1 MCFGFK
7 PQIFVRPDNH
17 PLNNIFLQPGQ
28 FQHGRNSGIH
38 NRIHSKNLLER
49 SLTVHRNMPDIILQQ
64 FGNIEHISP
73 VIYLIC
79 YDQDVKSKE
88 LMVRGV
94 VYSFLNCFCTFHV
107 IGLFLR
113 PIASEVLSVNC
124 EFNHLR
130 LELLDCVV
138 HIGQFVM
145 ESCHKI
151 SCIKER
157 FLEIFSRVLA
167 WYRNFLGQKISS
179 PPVAC
184 SLPIEM
190 NGKIRSMD
198 FLRCNP

>member
-1 MCFGFK
+1 
-7 PQIFVRPDNH
+7 
-17 PLNNIFLQPGQ
+17 
-28 FQHGRNSGIH
+28 
-38 NRIHSKNLLER
+38 
-49 SLTVHRNMPDIILQQ
+49 
-64 FGNIEHISP
+64 
-73 VIYLIC
+73 
-79 YDQDVKSKE
+79 
-88 LMVRGV
+88 MVRGV

-107 IGLFLR
+107 IGIFLR
-113 PIASEVLSVNC
+113 PVASEVLSVNC

-157 FLEIFSRVLA
+157 FLEIFSRVLTG
-167 WYRNFLGQKISS
+167 YRNFFGQKISS
-179 PPVAC
+179 PPVTC

-198 FLRCNP
+198 FFRCNPQNIFVIVTLLPNILDKFIPGCQFQRGILMEF

>member
-1 MCFGFK
+1 M
-7 PQIFVRPDNH
+7 
-17 PLNNIFLQPGQ
+17 
-28 FQHGRNSGIH
+28 S
-38 NRIHSKNLLER
+38 
-49 SLTVHRNMPDIILQQ
+49 DIIPQQ
-64 FGNIEHISP
+64 FGDIEYISP
-73 VIYLIC
+73 VINLIC

-107 IGLFLR
+107 IGIFLR
-113 PIASEVLSVNC
+113 PIASEVFSVYC
-124 EFNHLR
+124 EFNHLG
-130 LELLDCVV
+130 LELLDGVV
-138 HIGQFVM
+138 DIGQFVM

-157 FLEIFSRVLA
+157 FLEIFSRVFTRD
-167 WYRNFLGQKISS
+167 RNFLGQKISP